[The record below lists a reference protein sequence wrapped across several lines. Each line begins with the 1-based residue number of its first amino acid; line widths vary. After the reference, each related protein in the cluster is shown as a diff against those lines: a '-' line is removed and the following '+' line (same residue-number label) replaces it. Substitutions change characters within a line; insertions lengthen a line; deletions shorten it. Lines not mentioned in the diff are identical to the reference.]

1 MQRKITR
8 YRFPNGARL
17 ATGPTPSVV
26 PAWAPTQVS
35 VPVSRQAA
43 AEALRASRKAVRRVA

>member
-1 MQRKITR
+1 MQRKINR

-35 VPVSRQAA
+35 VPVSRKEA
-43 AEALRASRKAVRRVA
+43 AEALRNARKAVRRLA